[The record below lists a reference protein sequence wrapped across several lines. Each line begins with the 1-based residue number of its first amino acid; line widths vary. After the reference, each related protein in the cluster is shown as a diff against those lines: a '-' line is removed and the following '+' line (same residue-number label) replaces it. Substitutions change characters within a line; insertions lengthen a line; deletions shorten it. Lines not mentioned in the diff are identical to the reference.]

1 MSQRISHALVA
12 VMLVMPATAF
22 AQQYPT
28 RPIRMI
34 VPFPPGGTA
43 DVAARLMSN
52 PLSQA
57 LGQTIVIDNR
67 PGADGVIAAETT
79 LRAPPDGHT
88 LFWTSNSAMS
98 AVPAL
103 RKKPPY
109 DPVTQFTPICS
120 LGRFVFFLYVHP
132 SLPVRSVKELI
143 DYARANSAKVNYG
156 TGNTTSIVASAQ
168 FKLLAKLDINHI
180 PYKGDAP
187 TTNDL
192 VGGRLQMAFMST
204 VPALAQAREGKLRM
218 LATLLRERSA
228 LAPDV
233 PTMTELGFPGVSATP
248 WAGLVGPAGMP
259 QPIVQRLAKE
269 LNVILIR
276 PEITEQLGKLG
287 FVTLGSSPE
296 EFAGFVKA
304 QLDAWRKAVREA
316 NIPQD

>member
-1 MSQRISHALVA
+1 MQRYIGPGFVALSL
-12 VMLVMPATAF
+12 LVSATAP

-28 RPIRMI
+28 KPIRMI

-43 DVAARLMSN
+43 DVAARVMSN
-52 PLSQA
+52 PLAQA

-79 LRAPPDGHT
+79 IRAQPDGHT

-143 DYARANSAKVNYG
+143 EYARANPGKVNYG
-156 TGNTTSIVASAQ
+156 TGNTTSIVATAQ
-168 FKLLAKLDINHI
+168 FRLLTKLDINHV

-218 LATLLRERSA
+218 IATLLRERSA
-228 LAPDV
+228 LAPDI

-248 WAGLVGPAGMP
+248 WAGLVGPANMP
-259 QPIVQRLAKE
+259 QPIVQRLARE
-269 LNVILIR
+269 LNQIVTR
-276 PEITEQLGKLG
+276 QDITEQLGKLG

-296 EFAGFVKA
+296 EFAGFVRA